1 MNLGHPDA
9 SEAEK
14 LQDRKGNDPLTSLA
28 FYIIQGNAPSD
39 PLV

>member
-1 MNLGHPDA
+1 VGHPDA

-28 FYIIQGNAPSD
+28 FYIIQVDKGMH
-39 PLV
+39 LVIR